1 MEEAK
6 KGISRRSFLKGV
18 AVGAAGIAAAGAL
31 AGCGEETGTKTP
43 PKEGEEPKKLSFE
56 VPPEPIPEKDI
67 KETVTADVVVVGA
80 GLAGLCAALSAAE
93 AGAKTVVVEKRET
106 FTARGMHNAAVGS
119 RVQKKL
125 GIEIDKRQ
133 AVRDI
138 VKWCGNRVKEEL
150 HWLFVN
156 KSGECMNW
164 LLDMTEAE
172 GITAEMWAAHYKG
185 PDYYEYPVTH
195 IFVGGPNAAK
205 FAHNVDVATVLEKN
219 AKKKGVDFY
228 YKTPAEQLIRPDNG
242 RVGGVI
248 AKNEK
253 GEYIRFEAK
262 KAVILCAGD
271 YSGDKEMLE
280 YYSPMALRADAY
292 VYTPVGV
299 NTGDGHKM
307 GMWIGAAMQQDY
319 PHPAMIHTQAGAW
332 SYCFLHV
339 NKHGYRYENEDKT
352 AQAVCMSKMMQP
364 DNIGWAVYD
373 SKFLDLLP
381 ETIKIGGGMFW
392 DQVNRTWGKPFNKE
406 AERAMLERHIKQGLV
421 VTADTIEE
429 LAQKMKVPSE
439 NLKATVERYNQL
451 AVMKDDVDFGK
462 RSELLFPI
470 DKPPFYAGLMKSA
483 LLVVV
488 GGLCVNAK
496 MQVLDKK
503 GNVIPGLYAAGNNAG
518 SFFAQ
523 DYPTI
528 FPGHSH
534 GRCITFGRLAGQYA
548 AAERV

>member
-1 MEEAK
+1 
-6 KGISRRSFLKGV
+6 
-18 AVGAAGIAAAGAL
+18 
-31 AGCGEETGTKTP
+31 
-43 PKEGEEPKKLSFE
+43 
-56 VPPEPIPEKDI
+56 
-67 KETVTADVVVVGA
+67 
-80 GLAGLCAALSAAE
+80 
-93 AGAKTVVVEKRET
+93 
-106 FTARGMHNAAVGS
+106 
-119 RVQKKL
+119 
-125 GIEIDKRQ
+125 
-133 AVRDI
+133 
-138 VKWCGNRVKEEL
+138 
-150 HWLFVN
+150 
-156 KSGECMNW
+156 
-164 LLDMTEAE
+164 
-172 GITAEMWAAHYKG
+172 
-185 PDYYEYPVTH
+185 
-195 IFVGGPNAAK
+195 
-205 FAHNVDVATVLEKN
+205 
-219 AKKKGVDFY
+219 
-228 YKTPAEQLIRPDNG
+228 
-242 RVGGVI
+242 
-248 AKNEK
+248 
-253 GEYIRFEAK
+253 
-262 KAVILCAGD
+262 
-271 YSGDKEMLE
+271 MLE